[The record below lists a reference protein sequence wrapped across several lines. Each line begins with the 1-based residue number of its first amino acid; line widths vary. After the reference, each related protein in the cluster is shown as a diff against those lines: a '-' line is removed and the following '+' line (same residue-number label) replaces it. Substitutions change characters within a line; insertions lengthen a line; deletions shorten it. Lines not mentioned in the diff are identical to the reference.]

1 MIRPLFAAV
10 LAGTTLLASPLCRGA
25 LAAEDEPR
33 IIDGIAAI
41 VNGDIITYSQVRG
54 LSAPRERLLRTQYHG
69 AELDKQIQDARNLA
83 LKDLIDRQLIVQSF
97 HKEKFELPEHFV
109 EERINDII
117 RDDFG
122 GDRNTFI
129 KTLQAQ
135 NYTLTEFKKNE
146 MEKIIVSAMRSK
158 NVKRVTTISPTKV
171 MEYYKQHR
179 AEFTSKEQVKL
190 RLIMIPTRA
199 AEGNSAAQKAI
210 AEEILGKLADGAP
223 FDRMA
228 QMYSEDATRDAGGD
242 WGWVERKTLAP
253 ELEKVAFNL
262 PPGRVSHVIE
272 LGPNFYILKVDE
284 KRGGDTPSFAKLRP
298 EIEKKL
304 MQEEEQKQQ
313 ELWIAGLRQ
322 KAYIRTF

>member
-10 LAGTTLLASPLCRGA
+10 LAGTTLLSSPLCRGA
-25 LAAEDEPR
+25 LAAEEEPR

-54 LSAPRERLLRTQYHG
+54 LSAPRERLLRTQFHG
-69 AELDKQIQDARNLA
+69 EELNKQIQDARNLA

-146 MEKIIVSAMRSK
+146 MEKIIVAAMRSK
-158 NVKRVTTISPTKV
+158 NVKPVTTISPTKV
-171 MEYYKQHR
+171 MDYYKQHR
-179 AEFTSKEQVKL
+179 AEFTAKEQVKL
-190 RLIMIPTRA
+190 RLIMIPTHA
-199 AEGNSAAQKAI
+199 AEGNAAAQKAI

-228 QMYSEDATRDAGGD
+228 QMYSEDASRDAGGD
-242 WGWVERKTLAP
+242 WGWIERKTLAP
-253 ELEKVAFNL
+253 PLEKVAFNL

-272 LGPNFYILKVDE
+272 LGPNFYILKVEE

-304 MQEEEQKQQ
+304 MQEETQRQQ
-313 ELWIAGLRQ
+313 ELWLAGLRQ

>member
-1 MIRPLFAAV
+1 MARRLFIA
-10 LAGTTLLASPLCRGA
+10 LLAASVLPFSPLCQGA
-25 LAAEDEPR
+25 LAEESR
-33 IIDGIAAI
+33 VIDGIAAI
-41 VNGDIITYSQVRG
+41 VNGDVITYSQVRS
-54 LSAPRERLLRTQYHG
+54 LSAPRERLLASQFKG
-69 AELDKQIQDARNLA
+69 EELAKQVQDARQAA

-97 HKEKFELPEHFV
+97 RKEKYEIPEHFV
-109 EERINDII
+109 DEHVNDII

-122 GDRNTFI
+122 GDRNAFI

-135 NYTLTEFKKNE
+135 NFSLTEFKKME
-146 MEKIIVSAMRSK
+146 TEKIIVQAMRGK
-158 NVKRVTTISPTKV
+158 NVKLNTIISPTKV
-171 MEYYKQHR
+171 KDYYDKHR
-179 AEFTSKEQVKL
+179 AEFTVKEQVKL
-190 RLIMIPTRA
+190 RMIMIPTHA

-242 WGWVERKTLAP
+242 WGWIERKTLAP
-253 ELEKVAFNL
+253 PLEKVAFNL

-272 LGPNFYILKVDE
+272 LGPNFYIMKVEE

-304 MQEEEQKQQ
+304 MQEESQRQQ
-313 ELWIAGLRQ
+313 ELWLAGLRQ
-322 KAYIRTF
+322 KAYIQKF